1 MAGGGDRQRRGLR
14 VEGRAAA
21 PGETAELREPAEPGA
36 ARRRPEGSPSPR
48 RARSLARPF
57 FFFFLSSPLSSKCAV
72 FILFCKINK

>member
-48 RARSLARPF
+48 RARSLARPLF
-57 FFFFLSSPLSSKCAV
+57 FFSFFLSPLAQNARFSFFSAK
-72 FILFCKINK
+72 